1 MFIGRFYLTNSLFC
15 DNIRNKSKK
24 DFFMNSRRMPFGEQ
38 SMNLELEGAD
48 SPKTTEATPSPETK
62 SSEAFERVGILRQA
76 ETDLPLVKE
85 YFEQGLSFEEYY
97 RRCQQ
102 VDSTLPAY
110 EEFLEKSKQDVE
122 QADKVIEIQN
132 KWSTEASKVLDTR
145 FGVNNYRIVT
155 MERGARAVRY
165 HMSAMGKDV
174 TPMWG
179 NKDFFL
185 PRGPEN
191 WAAVKKYMHNLD
203 LSPEQILADDRQL
216 VALDTGYEGTVIKGL
231 QEFTA
236 LNVEGAEDNKQYADR
251 IAAEATDANVVIVG
265 REDYGLRE
273 ELKNRGIAISEFTP
287 GKYRIAT
294 LEDGKHVDKVIEVE
308 TQNFQNKE
316 TAEFFYGE
324 GVTWTPPLDLLVEG
338 KKLLF
343 VTTEVNPENED
354 QKRLSEY
361 LEQKGVGVDPRIQI
375 IARTINDKQKA
386 LLQKMHGYMVES
398 GSGALMEQ
406 LIKDNPELNRL
417 ASTFEDGPCFSESV
431 SRASIQEDGTVA
443 FKHFSKECQMEEMLF
458 IDKIRERAK
467 QA

>member
-1 MFIGRFYLTNSLFC
+1 M
-15 DNIRNKSKK
+15 
-24 DFFMNSRRMPFGEQ
+24 
-38 SMNLELEGAD
+38 
-48 SPKTTEATPSPETK
+48 
-62 SSEAFERVGILRQA
+62 
-76 ETDLPLVKE
+76 PLVKE
-85 YFEQGLSFEEYY
+85 YFDEGLSFEEYY

-102 VDSTLPAY
+102 VDSTLPTY

-132 KWSTEASKVLDTR
+132 KWSVEAGKVLDTK
-145 FGVNNYRIVT
+145 FGANNYRIVT

-185 PRGPEN
+185 PRGPQN
-191 WAAVKKYMHNLD
+191 WNAVKEYIRNLD
-203 LSPEQILADDRQL
+203 LSPEQVLADDRQL

-251 IAAEATDANVVIVG
+251 IAAGATDANVVIVG

-273 ELKNRGIAISEFTP
+273 ELKARGIAISEFTP

-308 TQNFQNKE
+308 TQNFQNRE

-324 GVTWTPPLDLLVEG
+324 GVTWTPPLELLSEG

-343 VTTEVNPENED
+343 VTTEVNPENDD
-354 QKRLSEY
+354 QKMLSEY
-361 LEQKGVGVDPRIQI
+361 LKEKGADADPRIQTVT
-375 IARTINDKQKA
+375 RTINDRQKA
-386 LLQKMHGYMVES
+386 VLQKMHGYMVES

-406 LIKDNPELNRL
+406 LIKDDPDLNHL
-417 ASTFEDGPCFSESV
+417 ASTFEDGPCFSDSV
-431 SRASIQEDGTVA
+431 PRSSIQEDGTVA
-443 FKHFSKECQMEEMLF
+443 FKRFSKERQMEEMLF
-458 IDKIRERAK
+458 IDKIRNRAK
-467 QA
+467 QV